1 MFTLVKLEILLRKN
15 EGSSRKVGGGVCL
28 NSEGEFPAAIMNFK
42 LPTLRFYLKTSK

>member
-1 MFTLVKLEILLRKN
+1 MFTLVKLEILLRKK

-28 NSEGEFPAAIMNFK
+28 NSEGEFPAAIVNFK